1 MKPEIKEIPARLF
14 RWLIRTMTKTPHNY
28 LILKIIVVMIFYG
41 ITLIEFQ
48 FLQLFLML
56 FG

>member
-14 RWLIRTMTKTPHNY
+14 TWLIRTMTKTPHNY
-28 LILKIIVVMIFYG
+28 LILKIIIVKIFYG
-41 ITLIEFQ
+41 ITLIT
-48 FLQLFLML
+48 FLFLRLFLML